1 MAAARFGETSAH
13 AANQGVYELAIKDL
27 LFHLT
32 PDETPSTGG
41 EFVVSLAQTHGA
53 HLTAASVTIDYPP
66 QLANGGTFAGGL
78 ELSVADSFVELT
90 EQNRKAAREAY
101 DRLVQSSPAGLASEF
116 VTIETFPQLA
126 GDDFGRLARRF
137 DLAVIAQGAALA
149 PDLIT
154 GALFG
159 SGRPAFVLPPG
170 FAGPARLAKAMVCW
184 DGGAPAA
191 KALAESLPL
200 LARAETVEIV
210 CVKDEGKLPGY
221 PSGLDILRHLE
232 RHGVVGVLSELPA
245 SGDEGAALLSHAAES
260 GADFIVMGAYGHW
273 RLRELIFGGTTQK
286 ILAQSQLPLFMAH

>member
-1 MAAARFGETSAH
+1 
-13 AANQGVYELAIKDL
+13 LAIKDL
-27 LFHLT
+27 LFHLA
-32 PDETPSTGG
+32 PDETPYAGG
-41 EFVVSLAQTHGA
+41 AFAVSLAQAHGA
-53 HLTAASVTIDYPP
+53 HLTAASLAIDYPP

-101 DRLVQSSPAGLASEF
+101 DRLAQSFPAGLAAEF

-126 GDDFGRLARRF
+126 GDDFGSLARRF
-137 DLAVIAQGAALA
+137 DLAVIAQGSALA
-149 PDLIT
+149 PEIVT

-159 SGRPAFVLPPG
+159 SGRPVFVLPSG
-170 FAGPARLAKAMVCW
+170 FAGPARLTKAMVCW

-200 LARAETVEIV
+200 LARAEKVEIV
-210 CVKDEGKLPGY
+210 CVKDDGKLPGR
-221 PSGLDILRHLE
+221 PSGLDILRHIE

-245 SGDEGAALLSHAAES
+245 ADDEGGALLSHAAES

-286 ILAQSQLPLFMAH
+286 ILAQSQAPLFLAH